1 MDSSNAMLELVGA
14 SPDENAR
21 PAAILRGTARG
32 LEVVLWGGA
41 TTDAIAAAISQ
52 HLDKAPGF
60 FRGSDVRF
68 RVEDGPLASGC
79 LTRLDELARSFDL
92 RIVEIAAAKPSLV
105 PDDAV
110 PRPSFAAG
118 SAPANPSATP
128 AVSQSFEDEPTN
140 TRIAALVALH
150 HAIEPML
157 AAEPVAL
164 AEPVTLAEAPVMESP
179 EPGCD
184 DAALEIT
191 QTAAPLSLAASP
203 EIELVSASETR
214 IVIGPIRSG
223 VILTHTGHLFIF
235 GDVNPGA
242 EVRATGNI
250 IVLGRLRGTAHA
262 GINQDLAFV
271 LALRLQPQQL
281 RIGRMVARAADSDL
295 PSAEAEIAY
304 GTSDRIVVERYAG
317 RLPRSLATSI

>member
-1 MDSSNAMLELVGA
+1 MDSSNAMLELVRPL
-14 SPDENAR
+14 PDENVR

-41 TTDAIAAAISQ
+41 TVDAIAAAIQ
-52 HLDKAPGF
+52 KRLDEAPGF

-68 RVEDGPLASGC
+68 RIEEGPLAPGC
-79 LTRLDELARSFDL
+79 LTRLDELARAFEL
-92 RIVEIAAAKPSLV
+92 RIVELAAAKPVLV
-105 PDDAV
+105 AAEGKSDAV

-128 AVSQSFEDEPTN
+128 AVSFEDEPTN
-140 TRIAALVALH
+140 TQISALVALH
-150 HAIEPML
+150 QAVAPTL
-157 AAEPVAL
+157 A
-164 AEPVTLAEAPVMESP
+164 AEPVTLAVDVPVLETP
-179 EPGCD
+179 EPIVEEG
-184 DAALEIT
+184 AALEIT
-191 QTAAPLSLAASP
+191 QTAAPLSLAATP
-203 EIELVSASETR
+203 EIELATESETR

-223 VILTHTGHLFIF
+223 VILEHTGHLFIF

-262 GINQDLAFV
+262 GISADVAFV

-295 PSAEAEIAY
+295 PSADAEIAY

-317 RLPRSLATSI
+317 RLPRNLATSI